1 MNWLVFALVSWV
13 AFGLE
18 IGLRPLLSPGQ
29 GNIAPSFV
37 IPVLVYVALWSP
49 ARTALWAGLILGLAA
64 DLTSAIDLNPVGAAT
79 IVGPHAIAYLLAAQ
93 LVVAARGV
101 VIGRSPVTLVTLS
114 VLASLVSGILVVAI
128 LTIRGFYDPIVW
140 SPGAQLGF
148 RTLSALYTGL
158 IALALYLILTPLG
171 GAFSFQHAPAARFTR
186 RA

>member
-1 MNWLVFALVSWV
+1 MRWIVFALVSWV

-49 ARTALWAGLILGLAA
+49 ARTALWAGLILGVVT
-64 DLTSAIDLNPVGAAT
+64 DLTSAVDLNPVGAAT
-79 IVGPHAIAYLLAAQ
+79 VIGPHAIGYLLAAQ

-101 VIGRSPVTLVTLS
+101 VIGRRPVTLVVLS
-114 VLASLVSGILVVAI
+114 VLAALVAGIVVVA
-128 LTIRGFYDPIVW
+128 LFTIRGFYDPIVW
-140 SPGAQLGF
+140 RPGSQLGF

-158 IALALYLILTPLG
+158 TAAAMYLVLTPLA
-171 GAFSFQHAPAARFTR
+171 GAFQFQSAPNARFAR

>member
-1 MNWLVFALVSWV
+1 MNWIVFALAAWV

-37 IPVLVYVALWSP
+37 IPLLVYVALWSP
-49 ARTALWAGLILGLAA
+49 ARTALWAGLVLGLAA
-64 DLTSAIDLNPVGAAT
+64 DLTSAIDLEPVGAAT
-79 IVGPHAIAYLLAAQ
+79 IVGPRAIAYLLAAQ

-101 VIGRSPVTLVTLS
+101 VIGRSPVTLVALS
-114 VLASLVSGILVVAI
+114 VVASLVAGIVVVAMF
-128 LTIRGFYDPIVW
+128 TIRGFYDPIVW

-148 RTLSALYTGL
+148 RTLSALYTGV
-158 IALALYLILTPLG
+158 IALAMYLILTPLG
-171 GAFSFQHAPAARFTR
+171 GAFSFQHAATTRFAR